1 VDQISP
7 NGVYHLERRLKVG
20 MRKTL
25 QRARPFIG
33 FALILVSAYL
43 TLFLYG
49 FLQLRRARRLVRAV
63 EELQIGA
70 PIPKQREAEFRNL
83 NCKPDWGV
91 GCHTAVSSLPFVDF
105 FAAPRRLPPKLTL
118 SNWWGVIARIAFDA
132 NGNVLWKGL
141 GIDDGQYH
149 QDIAVSILVRK
160 DARLFNPCEI
170 WSAAKHPGYLPYRAM
185 RTGALVVEL
194 SPDANPVLIHRAFD
208 VRLECLNSI
217 RGCKTLG
224 DIAPAAWQDSEY
236 HPEEYQQFYQQWAA
250 SCREQSPAP
259 RDK

>member
-1 VDQISP
+1 MCV
-7 NGVYHLERRLKVG
+7 VG
-20 MRKTL
+20 IKTL
-25 QRARPFIG
+25 RSARLFIS
-33 FALILVSAYL
+33 FALILVAAYL
-43 TLFLYG
+43 MLSLYG

-63 EELQIGA
+63 EELPIGA
-70 PIPKQREAEFRNL
+70 PIPKQLEGEFHNL
-83 NCKPDWGV
+83 SCMPDWGA
-91 GCHTAVSSLPFVDF
+91 GCHTAVSNLPFVNF
-105 FAAPRRLPPKLTL
+105 FAVPRKLPPRLAPAR
-118 SNWWGVIARIAFDA
+118 WWGVIARIVFDA
-132 NGNVLWKGL
+132 NGNVLWKAL

-149 QDIAVSILVRK
+149 QDIAASILVRK

-170 WSAAKHPGYLPYRAM
+170 WSAAKHPGYLTYRAM

-217 RGCKTLG
+217 RGCKNLG

-236 HPEEYQQFYQQWAA
+236 HPEEYQQFYQQWGE
-250 SCREQSPAP
+250 SCREQRPAP